1 MTRKNHIDMTQ
12 GPFLKKVLVF
22 AVPLMFTGLL
32 QLLYNSAD
40 IAVVGRFVG
49 KEALAAVG
57 STGSLVNLFVLSLI
71 HI

>member
-1 MTRKNHIDMTQ
+1 MTQ

-49 KEALAAVG
+49 KMPYLPKRAKNAKPAITVIA
-57 STGSLVNLFVLSLI
+57 TGCGF
-71 HI
+71 